1 MAIMDNKKINDH
13 VAVLHSYGSRLRE
26 YRLTRR
32 CSIFELASEL
42 ELPLK
47 ALTDIEQ
54 LNAMHEEP
62 YILKQWVDRLES
74 VLGPDVP
81 VAPFVPHFL
90 RGSDQ

>member
-1 MAIMDNKKINDH
+1 MTILDNKKINDH
-13 VAVLHSYGSRLRE
+13 VAVLHSYASRLRE
-26 YRLTRR
+26 YRLARR
-32 CSIFELASEL
+32 RSIFELASEL

-54 LNAMHEEP
+54 LNAMHEEAH
-62 YILKQWVDRLES
+62 ILKQWADRLES

>member
-1 MAIMDNKKINDH
+1 MDKKINDY

-32 CSIFELASEL
+32 CSIFELAREL

-62 YILKQWVDRLES
+62 HILKQWVDRLES

>member
-1 MAIMDNKKINDH
+1 MDKKINDY
-13 VAVLHSYGSRLRE
+13 VAVLHSYGSRLRK

-62 YILKQWVDRLES
+62 HILKQWVDRLES

-90 RGSDQ
+90 RCSDQ

>member
-1 MAIMDNKKINDH
+1 MDKKINDY
-13 VAVLHSYGSRLRE
+13 VAVLHSYGSRLRK

-62 YILKQWVDRLES
+62 HILKQWVDRLES

>member
-1 MAIMDNKKINDH
+1 
-13 VAVLHSYGSRLRE
+13 
-26 YRLTRR
+26 
-32 CSIFELASEL
+32 LASEL

-54 LNAMHEEP
+54 RNAMHEEP
-62 YILKQWVDRLES
+62 HILKQWVDRLES
-74 VLGPDVP
+74 VFGSDVP

>member
-1 MAIMDNKKINDH
+1 MDKKINDY

-62 YILKQWVDRLES
+62 HILKQWVDRLQS

>member
-1 MAIMDNKKINDH
+1 MDNKKINDH
-13 VAVLHSYGSRLRE
+13 VAVLHSYASRLRE

-32 CSIFELASEL
+32 CSIFELAREL

-47 ALTDIEQ
+47 VLTDIEQ

-62 YILKQWVDRLES
+62 HILKQWVDRLES
-74 VLGPDVP
+74 VLGPDVL

-90 RGSDQ
+90 RCSDQ

>member
-1 MAIMDNKKINDH
+1 MDNKKINDH
-13 VAVLHSYGSRLRE
+13 VAVLYSYGSRLRE

-32 CSIFELASEL
+32 CSIFELAREL

-47 ALTDIEQ
+47 VLTDIEQ

-62 YILKQWVDRLES
+62 HILKQWVDRLES

>member
-13 VAVLHSYGSRLRE
+13 VAVLHSYASRLRE

-32 CSIFELASEL
+32 CSIFELAREL

-47 ALTDIEQ
+47 VLTDIEQ

-62 YILKQWVDRLES
+62 HILKQWVDRLES
-74 VLGPDVP
+74 VLGPDVL

-90 RGSDQ
+90 RCSDQ